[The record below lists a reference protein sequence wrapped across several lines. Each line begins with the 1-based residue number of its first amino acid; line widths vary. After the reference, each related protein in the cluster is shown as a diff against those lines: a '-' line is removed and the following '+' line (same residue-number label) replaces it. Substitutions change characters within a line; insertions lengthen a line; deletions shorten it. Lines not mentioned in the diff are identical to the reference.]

1 MTSSSTSSA
10 YETIGRPVGRAE
22 GPAKVTGQAVFPAD
36 VNLPGILVGKCLRS
50 PFPYAKIVGIDP
62 DSVAAARQVPG
73 VHAVL
78 TAGDIPPHLVGRML
92 RDMPI
97 LARDVVRFAGQ
108 KVVAVAAEDDD
119 IAEEALNLI
128 QIEYEEMEPIL
139 DPSDSMKP
147 GVPVL
152 HPDFAGYAG
161 IPDGAQEHPNIAG
174 HASWKQGDVEQGFAE
189 ADRIF
194 EHTFRTNHQHQ
205 AYIEPHAS
213 VVFLDNSGRVQ
224 AWVNSKMPF
233 QVRQQLSEGIDMPT
247 GQIRVN
253 PTTIGGDFGGKGG
266 FMDSHLGF
274 WLSKTT
280 GRPIR
285 MVMTYI
291 EELMAGNPRHPAVM
305 TFKTGVKKD
314 GTITARQAHLVYD
327 SGGYAAF
334 KPQRGVTYG
343 SRCLGP
349 YKIPHGQIDSYV
361 VYTNQ
366 VPCGS
371 MRAPGDPQSIFAG
384 EVQMDLIARE
394 LGLDPLE
401 FRKKNLVQDGDASP
415 LGQRWK
421 NIMGLR
427 TLDAAVKEADYEK
440 AKPQTAGKL
449 TGRGMAICER
459 HVGAGSSTAK
469 VSIDDHGTVT
479 LYTALP
485 DTGSGF
491 YTVLRQ
497 ILGQEL
503 GVAYD
508 EIKLE
513 HWSTD
518 DVAFE
523 TGVGGSRVT
532 HVAGQAVYR
541 AAQEL
546 RRQMVTMAADLF
558 GWPEDETGFSQ
569 GQVTAPGQAPISLG
583 SLVSR
588 AGGLLEAEH
597 TYDSERDEEIT
608 VFCVQI
614 AEVDVDVET
623 GQVQLTKFTSAH
635 DVGTILNPLGHQ
647 GQIDGAVM
655 QGIGYALT
663 EDLRYDEGHVTTLS
677 MGEYKI
683 PTMPDM
689 PELRTVLVE
698 SESGGPTPYGGKA
711 IGEQGISSVAPA
723 IVNAILDATGV
734 SMMEI
739 PVSSEKLFRAMEAQR
754 TGS

>member
-1 MTSSSTSSA
+1 MTSS

-22 GPAKVTGQAVFPAD
+22 GPAKVTGQAIYPAD

-50 PFPYAKIVGIDP
+50 PFPYARIVSIDP
-62 DSVAAARQVPG
+62 DSVAAARRLPG

-78 TAGDIPPHLVGRML
+78 TADDIPPHLVGRML
-92 RDMPI
+92 RDLPI
-97 LARDVVRFAGQ
+97 LAREVVRFAGQ

-128 QIEYEEMEPIL
+128 EIEYEELDPIL
-139 DPSDSMKP
+139 DPLDAIKP
-147 GVPVL
+147 GATVL
-152 HPDFAGYAG
+152 HPEFSGYVG
-161 IPDGAQEHPNIAG
+161 IPDYPQEHPNMAG
-174 HASWKQGDVEQGFAE
+174 HGSWKRGDVEQGFAE
-189 ADRIF
+189 ADLIF

-247 GQIRVN
+247 DRIRVN
-253 PTTIGGDFGGKGG
+253 PTTIGGDFGGKGS

-280 GRPIR
+280 GRPVR

-291 EELMAGNPRHPAVM
+291 EELMAGNPRHPAAM

-343 SRCLGP
+343 ARCLGP

-361 VYTNQ
+361 VYTNH

-384 EVQMDLIARE
+384 EAQIDLIARE
-394 LGLDPLE
+394 LGMDPLE
-401 FRKKNLVQDGDASP
+401 LRKKNLVQDGDASP
-415 LGQRWK
+415 LGHQWK
-421 NIMGLR
+421 DIMGLK
-427 TLDAAVKEADYEK
+427 TMDAAVKESGYQD
-440 AKPQTAGKL
+440 AKPRKPGKL

-469 VSIDDHGTVT
+469 VSIDSDGTVT

-508 EIKLE
+508 EIKMVT
-513 HWSTD
+513 WSTD
-518 DVAFE
+518 DVAYE

-541 AAQEL
+541 ATQEL
-546 RRQMVTMAADLF
+546 RKKLVTMAADLF
-558 GWPEDETGFSQ
+558 GWPEDETGFSR
-569 GQVTAPGQAPISLG
+569 GQVTAPGQTPVSLG

-588 AGGLLEAEH
+588 SGGPGGFMEAEH

-623 GQVQLTKFTSAH
+623 GQVHLTKFTSAH
-635 DVGTILNPLGHQ
+635 DVGTILNPIGHQ
-647 GQIDGAVM
+647 GQVDGAVM

-663 EDLRYDEGHVTTLS
+663 EELRYDEGHVTTLS
-677 MGEYKI
+677 MGDYKI

-698 SESGGPTPYGGKA
+698 SQSGGPAPYGGKA

-723 IVNAILDATGV
+723 IINAILDATGV
-734 SMMEI
+734 SMTEI
-739 PVSSEKLFRAMEAQR
+739 PVSSERLFRAMEQKR
-754 TGS
+754 RGG

>member
-1 MTSSSTSSA
+1 MTSS

-22 GPAKVTGQAVFPAD
+22 GPAKVTGQAIFPAD
-36 VNLPGILVGKCLRS
+36 VNLPGTLVGKCLRS
-50 PFPYAKIVGIDP
+50 PFPYAKIVSIDQ

-78 TAGDIPPHLVGRML
+78 TAEDIPPHLVGRML

-108 KVVAVAAEDDD
+108 KIVAVAADDDD

-128 QIEYEEMEPIL
+128 QVEYDELDPIL
-139 DPSDSMKP
+139 DPVEAMKT
-147 GVPVL
+147 GATVL
-152 HPDFAGYAG
+152 HPEFSTYAG
-161 IPDGAQEHPNIAG
+161 LPDNVPTEPNVAG
-174 HASWKQGDVEQGFAE
+174 HGQWLNGDIEKGFAE
-189 ADRIF
+189 SDFIF

-213 VVFLDNSGRVQ
+213 VVFLDNTGRVQ
-224 AWVNSKMPF
+224 TWVNSKMPF
-233 QVRQQLSEGIDMPT
+233 QVRQQLSEGIDKT
-247 GQIRVN
+247 TDQIRVN

-266 FMDSHLGF
+266 FMDTHLGF

-280 GRPIR
+280 GRPVR

-314 GTITARQAHLVYD
+314 GSITARQAHLVYD

-349 YKIPHGQIDSYV
+349 YKIPNGLIDSYV

-371 MRAPGDPQSIFAG
+371 MRAPGDPQSIFAA
-384 EVQMDLIARE
+384 EAQVDLIARE
-394 LGLDPLE
+394 LGMDPVE
-401 FRKKNLVQDGDASP
+401 FRKKNLVQDGDASSS
-415 LGQRWK
+415 GNQWK
-421 NIMGLR
+421 NVMGMR
-427 TLDAAVKEADYEK
+427 TLEAAVETAGYQD
-440 AKPQTAGKL
+440 AKPKVLGKL
-449 TGRGMAICER
+449 IGRGMALCER
-459 HVGAGSSTAK
+459 HVGAGSSTVR
-469 VSIDDHGTVT
+469 VSIDSDGIVS

-508 EIKLE
+508 EIILE
-513 HWSTD
+513 NWSTD
-518 DVAFE
+518 DVDFE

-532 HVAGQAVYR
+532 HVAGQAVFR
-541 AAQEL
+541 AAQGL
-546 RRQMVTMAADLF
+546 KRQLVMMAADMF
-558 GWPEDETGFSQ
+558 GWSEDGTGFSQ
-569 GQVTAPGQAPISLG
+569 GRLTAPGQTPVSLG
-583 SLVSR
+583 DLVSR
-588 AGGLLEAEH
+588 SGGLLAADH
-597 TYDSERDEEIT
+597 TYDSERDEDIT

-614 AEVDVDVET
+614 AEVEVDTET
-623 GQVQLTKFTSAH
+623 GQVCLTKFTSAH
-635 DVGTILNPLGHQ
+635 DVGAVLNPLGHQ
-647 GQIDGAVM
+647 SQIDGTVM

-663 EDLRYDEGHVTTLS
+663 EDLQYDEGHVTTLS

-683 PTMPDM
+683 PSMPDM
-689 PELRTVLVE
+689 PELRTVLVK
-698 SESGGPTPYGGKA
+698 SESGGPGPYGGKA

-723 IVNAILDATGV
+723 IINAILDATGV
-734 SMMEI
+734 GMNEI
-739 PVSSEKLFRAMEAQR
+739 PVNSEKLLRAMQSP
-754 TGS
+754 GLQYGCQD

>member
-1 MTSSSTSSA
+1 MTSS

-22 GPAKVTGQAVFPAD
+22 GPAKVTGQAIFPAD
-36 VNLPGILVGKCLRS
+36 VNLPGTLVGKCLRS
-50 PFPYAKIVGIDP
+50 PFPYAKIVSIDQ
-62 DSVAAARQVPG
+62 DSVDTARQVPG

-78 TAGDIPPHLVGRML
+78 TAEDIPPHLVGRML

-108 KVVAVAAEDDD
+108 KVVAVAADDDD

-128 QIEYEEMEPIL
+128 QVEYDELDPIL
-139 DPSDSMKP
+139 DPVEAMKP
-147 GVPVL
+147 GATVL
-152 HPDFAGYAG
+152 HPEFSTYAG
-161 IPDGAQEHPNIAG
+161 LPDNVPTEPNVAG
-174 HASWKQGDVEQGFAE
+174 HGQWLNGDIEKGFAE
-189 ADRIF
+189 ADFIF
-194 EHTFRTNHQHQ
+194 EHTFQTNHQHQ

-213 VVFLDNSGRVQ
+213 VVFLDNTGRVQ
-224 AWVNSKMPF
+224 TWVNSKMPF
-233 QVRQQLSEGIDMPT
+233 QVRQQLSEGIDKAT
-247 GQIRVN
+247 DQIRVN

-266 FMDSHLGF
+266 FMDTHLGF

-280 GRPIR
+280 GRPVR

-314 GTITARQAHLVYD
+314 GSITARQAHLVYD

-349 YKIPHGQIDSYV
+349 YKIPNGLIDSYV

-371 MRAPGDPQSIFAG
+371 MRAPGDPQSIFAA
-384 EVQMDLIARE
+384 EAQIDLIARE
-394 LGLDPLE
+394 LSMDPVE
-401 FRKKNLVQDGDASP
+401 FRKKNLVQDGDVSSS
-415 LGQRWK
+415 GNQWQ
-421 NIMGLR
+421 NVMGMR
-427 TLDAAVKEADYEK
+427 TLEAAVE
-440 AKPQTAGKL
+440 TAGYQDPKPKVL
-449 TGRGMAICER
+449 GNLIGRGMALCER
-459 HVGAGSSTAK
+459 HVGAGSSTVR
-469 VSIDDHGTVT
+469 VSIDSDGIVS

-508 EIKLE
+508 EIILE
-513 HWSTD
+513 NWSTD
-518 DVAFE
+518 DVDFE

-532 HVAGQAVYR
+532 HVAGQAVFR
-541 AAQEL
+541 AAQGL
-546 RRQMVTMAADLF
+546 KRQLVMMAADMF
-558 GWPEDETGFSQ
+558 GWSEDGIGFSR
-569 GQVTAPGQAPISLG
+569 GRLTTPGQTPVSLG
-583 SLVSR
+583 DLVSR
-588 AGGLLEAEH
+588 SGGLLEANH
-597 TYDSERDEEIT
+597 TYDSERDEDIT

-614 AEVDVDVET
+614 AEVEVDTET
-623 GQVQLTKFTSAH
+623 GQVYLTKFTSAH
-635 DVGTILNPLGHQ
+635 DVGAVLNPLGHQ
-647 GQIDGAVM
+647 SQIDGTVM

-663 EDLRYDEGHVTTLS
+663 EDLQYDEGHVTTLS

-683 PTMPDM
+683 PSMPDM
-689 PELRTVLVE
+689 PELRTVLVK
-698 SESGGPTPYGGKA
+698 SESGGPGPYGGKA

-723 IVNAILDATGV
+723 IINAILDATGV
-734 SMMEI
+734 GINEI
-739 PVSSEKLFRAMEAQR
+739 PVNSEKLLRAMQSSDLKY
-754 TGS
+754 GCQG

>member
-1 MTSSSTSSA
+1 MTSS

-22 GPAKVTGQAVFPAD
+22 GPAKVTGQAIFPAD
-36 VNLPGILVGKCLRS
+36 VNLPGTLVGKCLRS
-50 PFPYAKIVGIDP
+50 PFPYAKIVSIDQ
-62 DSVAAARQVPG
+62 DSVDTARQVPG

-78 TAGDIPPHLVGRML
+78 TAEDIPPHLVGRML

-108 KVVAVAAEDDD
+108 KVVAVAADDDD

-128 QIEYEEMEPIL
+128 QVEYDELDPIL
-139 DPSDSMKP
+139 DPVEAMKP
-147 GVPVL
+147 GATVL
-152 HPDFAGYAG
+152 HPEFSTYAG
-161 IPDGAQEHPNIAG
+161 LPDNVPTEPNVAG
-174 HASWKQGDVEQGFAE
+174 HGQWLNGDIEKGFAE
-189 ADRIF
+189 ADFIF
-194 EHTFRTNHQHQ
+194 EHTFQTNHQHQ

-213 VVFLDNSGRVQ
+213 VVFLDNTGRVQ
-224 AWVNSKMPF
+224 TWVNSKMPF
-233 QVRQQLSEGIDMPT
+233 QVRQQLSEGIDKT
-247 GQIRVN
+247 TDQIRVN

-266 FMDSHLGF
+266 FMDTHLGF

-280 GRPIR
+280 GRPVR

-314 GTITARQAHLVYD
+314 GSITARQAHLVYD

-349 YKIPHGQIDSYV
+349 YKIPNGLIDSYV

-371 MRAPGDPQSIFAG
+371 MRAPGDPQSIFAA
-384 EVQMDLIARE
+384 EAQIDLIARE
-394 LGLDPLE
+394 LSMDPVE
-401 FRKKNLVQDGDASP
+401 FRKKNLVQDGDVSSS
-415 LGQRWK
+415 GNQWQ
-421 NIMGLR
+421 NVMGMR
-427 TLDAAVKEADYEK
+427 TLEAAVE
-440 AKPQTAGKL
+440 TAGYQDPKPKVL
-449 TGRGMAICER
+449 GNLIGRGMALCER
-459 HVGAGSSTAK
+459 HVGAGSSTVR
-469 VSIDDHGTVT
+469 VSIDSDGIVS

-508 EIKLE
+508 EIILE
-513 HWSTD
+513 NWSTD
-518 DVAFE
+518 DVDFE

-532 HVAGQAVYR
+532 HVAGQAVFR
-541 AAQEL
+541 AAQGL
-546 RRQMVTMAADLF
+546 KRQLVMMAADMF
-558 GWPEDETGFSQ
+558 GWSEDGIGFSR
-569 GQVTAPGQAPISLG
+569 GRLTTPGQTPVSLG
-583 SLVSR
+583 DLVSR
-588 AGGLLEAEH
+588 SGGLLEANH
-597 TYDSERDEEIT
+597 TYDSERDEDIT

-614 AEVDVDVET
+614 AEVEVDTET
-623 GQVQLTKFTSAH
+623 GQVYLTKFTSAH
-635 DVGTILNPLGHQ
+635 DVGAVLNPLGHQ
-647 GQIDGAVM
+647 SQIDGTVM

-663 EDLRYDEGHVTTLS
+663 EDLQYDEGHVTTLS

-683 PTMPDM
+683 PSMPDM
-689 PELRTVLVE
+689 PELRTVLVK
-698 SESGGPTPYGGKA
+698 SESGGPGPYGGKA

-723 IVNAILDATGV
+723 IINAILDATGV
-734 SMMEI
+734 GINEI
-739 PVSSEKLFRAMEAQR
+739 PANSEKLLRAMQSSDLKY
-754 TGS
+754 GCQG

>member
-1 MTSSSTSSA
+1 MTSS

-22 GPAKVTGQAVFPAD
+22 GPAKVTGQAIFPAD
-36 VNLPGILVGKCLRS
+36 VNLPGTLVGKCLRS
-50 PFPYAKIVGIDP
+50 PFPYAKIVSIDQ
-62 DSVAAARQVPG
+62 DSVDTARQVPG

-78 TAGDIPPHLVGRML
+78 TAEDIPPHLVGRML

-108 KVVAVAAEDDD
+108 KVVAVAADDDD

-128 QIEYEEMEPIL
+128 QVEYDELDPIL
-139 DPSDSMKP
+139 DPVEAMKP
-147 GVPVL
+147 GATVL
-152 HPDFAGYAG
+152 HPEFSTYAG
-161 IPDGAQEHPNIAG
+161 LPDNVPTEPNVAG
-174 HASWKQGDVEQGFAE
+174 HGQWLNGDIEKGFAE
-189 ADRIF
+189 ADFIF
-194 EHTFRTNHQHQ
+194 EHTFQTNHQHQ

-213 VVFLDNSGRVQ
+213 VVFLDNTGRVQ
-224 AWVNSKMPF
+224 TWVNSKMPF
-233 QVRQQLSEGIDMPT
+233 QVRQQLSEGIDKT
-247 GQIRVN
+247 TDQIRVN

-266 FMDSHLGF
+266 FMDTHLGF

-280 GRPIR
+280 GRPVR

-314 GTITARQAHLVYD
+314 GSITARQAHLVYD

-349 YKIPHGQIDSYV
+349 YKIPNGLIDSYV

-371 MRAPGDPQSIFAG
+371 MRAPGDPQSIFAA
-384 EVQMDLIARE
+384 EAQIDLIARE
-394 LGLDPLE
+394 LSMDPVE
-401 FRKKNLVQDGDASP
+401 FRKKNLVQDGDVSAS
-415 LGQRWK
+415 GNQWQ
-421 NIMGLR
+421 NVMGMR
-427 TLDAAVKEADYEK
+427 TLEAAVE
-440 AKPQTAGKL
+440 TAGYQDPKPKVL
-449 TGRGMAICER
+449 GNLIGRGMALCER
-459 HVGAGSSTAK
+459 HVGAGSSTVR
-469 VSIDDHGTVT
+469 VSIDSDGIVS

-508 EIKLE
+508 EIILE
-513 HWSTD
+513 NWSTD
-518 DVAFE
+518 DVDFE

-532 HVAGQAVYR
+532 HVAGQAVFR
-541 AAQEL
+541 AAQGL
-546 RRQMVTMAADLF
+546 KRQLVMMAADMF
-558 GWPEDETGFSQ
+558 GWSEDGIGFSR
-569 GQVTAPGQAPISLG
+569 GRLTTPGQTPVSLG
-583 SLVSR
+583 DLVSR
-588 AGGLLEAEH
+588 SGGLLEANH
-597 TYDSERDEEIT
+597 TYDSERDEDIT

-614 AEVDVDVET
+614 AEVEVDTET
-623 GQVQLTKFTSAH
+623 GQVYLTKFTSAH
-635 DVGTILNPLGHQ
+635 DVGAVLNPLGHQ
-647 GQIDGAVM
+647 SQIDGTVM

-663 EDLRYDEGHVTTLS
+663 EDLQYDEGHVTTLS

-683 PTMPDM
+683 PSMPDM
-689 PELRTVLVE
+689 PELRTVLVK
-698 SESGGPTPYGGKA
+698 SESGGPGPYGGKA

-723 IVNAILDATGV
+723 IINAILDATGV
-734 SMMEI
+734 GINEI
-739 PVSSEKLFRAMEAQR
+739 PVNSEKLLRAMQSSDLKY
-754 TGS
+754 GCQG

>member
-1 MTSSSTSSA
+1 MTSS

-22 GPAKVTGQAVFPAD
+22 GPAKVTGQAIFPAD
-36 VNLPGILVGKCLRS
+36 VNLPGTLVGKCLRS
-50 PFPYAKIVGIDP
+50 PFPYAKIVSIDQ
-62 DSVAAARQVPG
+62 DSVDTARQVPG

-78 TAGDIPPHLVGRML
+78 TAEDIPPHLVGRML

-108 KVVAVAAEDDD
+108 KVVAVAADDDD

-128 QIEYEEMEPIL
+128 QVEYDELDPIL
-139 DPSDSMKP
+139 DPVEAMKT
-147 GVPVL
+147 GATVL
-152 HPDFAGYAG
+152 HPEFSTYAG
-161 IPDGAQEHPNIAG
+161 LPDNVPTEPNVAG
-174 HASWKQGDVEQGFAE
+174 HGQWLNGDIEKGFAE
-189 ADRIF
+189 ADFIF
-194 EHTFRTNHQHQ
+194 EHTFQTNHQHQ

-213 VVFLDNSGRVQ
+213 VVFLDNTGRVQ
-224 AWVNSKMPF
+224 TWVNSKMPF
-233 QVRQQLSEGIDMPT
+233 QVRQQLSEGIDKT
-247 GQIRVN
+247 TDQIRVN

-266 FMDSHLGF
+266 FMDTHLGF

-280 GRPIR
+280 GRPVR

-314 GTITARQAHLVYD
+314 GSITARQAHLVYD

-349 YKIPHGQIDSYV
+349 YKIPNGLIDSYV

-371 MRAPGDPQSIFAG
+371 MRAPGDPQSIFAA
-384 EVQMDLIARE
+384 EAQIDLIARE
-394 LGLDPLE
+394 LSMDPVE
-401 FRKKNLVQDGDASP
+401 FRKKNLVQDGDVSSS
-415 LGQRWK
+415 GNQWQ
-421 NIMGLR
+421 NVMGMR
-427 TLDAAVKEADYEK
+427 TLEAAVETAGYQD
-440 AKPQTAGKL
+440 AKPKVLGKL
-449 TGRGMAICER
+449 TGRGMALCER
-459 HVGAGSSTAK
+459 HVGAGSSTVR
-469 VSIDDHGTVT
+469 VSIDSDGIVS

-508 EIKLE
+508 EIILE
-513 HWSTD
+513 NWSTD
-518 DVAFE
+518 DVDFE

-532 HVAGQAVYR
+532 HVAGQAVFR
-541 AAQEL
+541 AAQGL
-546 RRQMVTMAADLF
+546 KRQLVMMAADMF
-558 GWPEDETGFSQ
+558 GWSEDGIGFSR
-569 GQVTAPGQAPISLG
+569 GRLTTPGQTPVSLG
-583 SLVSR
+583 DLVSR
-588 AGGLLEAEH
+588 SGGLLEANH
-597 TYDSERDEEIT
+597 TYDSERDEDIT

-614 AEVDVDVET
+614 AEVEVDTET
-623 GQVQLTKFTSAH
+623 GQVYLTKFTSAH
-635 DVGTILNPLGHQ
+635 DVGAVLNPLGHQ
-647 GQIDGAVM
+647 SQIDGTVM

-663 EDLRYDEGHVTTLS
+663 EDLQYDEGHVTTLS

-683 PTMPDM
+683 PSMPDM
-689 PELRTVLVE
+689 PELRTVLVK
-698 SESGGPTPYGGKA
+698 SESGGPGPYGGKA

-723 IVNAILDATGV
+723 IINAILDATGV
-734 SMMEI
+734 GINEI
-739 PVSSEKLFRAMEAQR
+739 PVNSEKLLRAMQSSDLKY
-754 TGS
+754 GCQG

>member
-1 MTSSSTSSA
+1 MTSP

-22 GPAKVTGQAVFPAD
+22 GPAKVTGQAIFPAD
-36 VNLPGILVGKCLRS
+36 VNLPGTLVGKCLRS
-50 PFPYAKIVGIDP
+50 PFPYAKIVSIDQN
-62 DSVAAARQVPG
+62 SIIAARQVAG

-78 TAGDIPPHLVGRML
+78 TADDIPAHLVGRML

-128 QIEYEEMEPIL
+128 HVEYEELDPIL
-139 DPSDSMKP
+139 DPAEAMKP
-147 GVPVL
+147 GASVL
-152 HPDFAGYAG
+152 HPELATYAG
-161 IPDGAQEHPNIAG
+161 LPDNVPTEPNAAG
-174 HASWKQGDVEQGFAE
+174 HSRWRNGDVEKGFAE
-189 ADRIF
+189 ADLIF
-194 EHTFRTNHQHQ
+194 EHTFKTNHQHQ
-205 AYIEPHAS
+205 GYIEPHAS
-213 VVFLDNSGRVQ
+213 VVFLDSGGRVQ

-233 QVRQQLSEGIDMPT
+233 QVRQQLSEGIDLPT
-247 GQIRVN
+247 DRIRIN
-253 PTTIGGDFGGKGG
+253 PITIGGDFGGKGG
-266 FMDSHLGF
+266 FMDTHLGF

-280 GRPIR
+280 GRPVR
-285 MVMTYI
+285 MAMTYI

-314 GTITARQAHLVYD
+314 GSITARQAHLVYD

-349 YKIPHGQIDSYV
+349 YKIPNSLIDSYV

-371 MRAPGDPQSIFAG
+371 MRAPGDPQSIFAA
-384 EVQMDLIARE
+384 EAQIDLIARE
-394 LGLDPLE
+394 LSMDPVE
-401 FRKKNLVQDGDASP
+401 FRKKNLVQDGDVSS
-415 LGQRWK
+415 
-421 NIMGLR
+421 MGDLWQNVMGMR
-427 TLDAAVKEADYEK
+427 TLEAAVETAGYDT
-440 AKPQTAGKL
+440 AKPKSPGKSI
-449 TGRGMAICER
+449 GRGMALCER
-459 HVGAGSSTAK
+459 HVGAGSSTVR
-469 VSIDDHGTVT
+469 VSINSDGIVT
-479 LYTALP
+479 LFTALP

-508 EIKLE
+508 GINLE
-513 HWSTD
+513 NWSTD

-532 HVAGQAVYR
+532 HVAGQAVFR
-541 AAQEL
+541 AAQKL
-546 RRQMVTMAADLF
+546 KRQLVTMTADMF
-558 GWPEDETGFSQ
+558 GWPEDGTTFSQ
-569 GQVTAPGQAPISLG
+569 GRLIAADQTSVSLG
-583 SLVSR
+583 DLVSR
-588 AGGLLEAEH
+588 SGGLMEADH
-597 TYDSERDEEIT
+597 TYDSERDEDIT

-614 AEVDVDVET
+614 AEVEVDTET
-623 GQVQLTKFTSAH
+623 GHVHLTKFTSAH
-635 DVGTILNPLGHQ
+635 DVGAILNPLAHQ
-647 GQIDGAVM
+647 SQIDGTVM

-663 EDLRYDEGHVTTLS
+663 EDLKYDEGHVTTLS

-698 SESGGPTPYGGKA
+698 SESGGPSPYGGKA

-723 IVNAILDATGV
+723 IINAILDATGV
-734 SMMEI
+734 AINEI
-739 PVSSEKLFRAMEAQR
+739 PVNSEKLLRALQSL
-754 TGS
+754 GSK

>member
-1 MTSSSTSSA
+1 MTSS
-10 YETIGRPVGRAE
+10 YETIGKPVGRAE
-22 GPAKVTGQAVFPAD
+22 GPAKVTGQAIYPAD

-50 PFPYAKIVGIDP
+50 PFPYAKIVSINQ
-62 DSVAAARQVPG
+62 DSLAEARKVPG

-78 TAGDIPPHLVGRML
+78 TADDIPPHLVGRML

-128 QIEYEEMEPIL
+128 QIEYEELEPIL
-139 DPSDSMKP
+139 DPVAAIRP
-147 GVPVL
+147 GATTL
-152 HPDFAGYAG
+152 HPEFSGYVGTAG
-161 IPDGAQEHPNIAG
+161 GAQDHPNMAG
-174 HASWKQGDVEQGFAE
+174 HGVWSRGDVEKGFAE
-189 ADRIF
+189 ADYVF
-194 EHTFRTNHQHQ
+194 EHTFKTNHQHQ

-213 VVFLDNSGRVQ
+213 VVFLDTTGRVQ

-233 QVRQQLSEGIDMPT
+233 QVRQQLSEGIDMST

-253 PTTIGGDFGGKGG
+253 PITIGGDFGGKGG

-280 GRPIR
+280 GRPVR

-314 GTITARQAHLVYD
+314 GTFTARQANLVYD

-334 KPQRGVTYG
+334 KPQRGVSYG
-343 SRCLGP
+343 ARCLGP
-349 YKIPHGQIDSYV
+349 YKIPHGHIDSYV

-371 MRAPGDPQSIFAG
+371 MRAPGDPQSIFAA
-384 EVQMDLIARE
+384 EAQIDLIARE
-394 LGLDPLE
+394 LGMDPADL
-401 FRKKNLVQDGDASP
+401 RRKNLVQDGDESP
-415 LGQRWK
+415 LGHRWQ

-427 TLDAAVKEADYEK
+427 TLEAAIKESGYDA
-440 AKPQTAGKL
+440 AKPQNPGKL

-469 VSIDDHGTVT
+469 ITVDSDGLVT

-508 EIKLE
+508 EIKMVN
-513 HWSTD
+513 WSTD
-518 DVAFE
+518 DVDFE

-541 AAQEL
+541 TAQEL
-546 RRQMVTMAADLF
+546 RQKMVTMAADMF
-558 GWPEDETGFSQ
+558 GWPEDETGFSH
-569 GQVTAPGQAPISLG
+569 GQVTAPGKTSVSLG
-583 SLVSR
+583 DLVARS
-588 AGGLLEAEH
+588 GGLMESEN
-597 TYDSERDEEIT
+597 TYDSERDEDIT

-614 AEVDVDVET
+614 AEVEVDEET
-623 GQVQLTKFTSAH
+623 GQISLTKFTSAH

-663 EDLRYDEGHVTTLS
+663 EDLQYDEGHVTTLS

-683 PTMPDM
+683 PSMPDM
-689 PELRTVLVE
+689 PELRTVLVQ
-698 SESGGPTPYGGKA
+698 SESGGPSPYGGKA

-734 SMMEI
+734 SMTEI
-739 PVSSEKLFRAMEAQR
+739 PVSSEKLFRAMAGR
-754 TGS
+754 RRGSE

>member
-1 MTSSSTSSA
+1 MTSS

-22 GPAKVTGQAVFPAD
+22 GPAKVTGQAIFPAD
-36 VNLPGILVGKCLRS
+36 VNLPGTLVGKCLRS
-50 PFPYAKIVGIDP
+50 PFPYAKIVSIDQ
-62 DSVAAARQVPG
+62 DSVDAARQVPG

-78 TAGDIPPHLVGRML
+78 TAEDIPPHLVGRML

-108 KVVAVAAEDDD
+108 KVVAVAADDDD

-128 QIEYEEMEPIL
+128 QVEYDELDPIL
-139 DPSDSMKP
+139 DPVEAMKP
-147 GVPVL
+147 GATVL
-152 HPDFAGYAG
+152 HPEFSTYAG
-161 IPDGAQEHPNIAG
+161 LPDNVPTEPNVAG
-174 HASWKQGDVEQGFAE
+174 HGQWLNGDIEKGFAE
-189 ADRIF
+189 ADFIF
-194 EHTFRTNHQHQ
+194 EHTFQTNHQHQ

-213 VVFLDNSGRVQ
+213 VVFLDNTGRVQ
-224 AWVNSKMPF
+224 TWVNSKMPF
-233 QVRQQLSEGIDMPT
+233 QVRQQLSEGIDKT
-247 GQIRVN
+247 TDQIRVN

-266 FMDSHLGF
+266 FMDTHLGF

-280 GRPIR
+280 GRPVR

-314 GTITARQAHLVYD
+314 GSITARQAHLVYD

-349 YKIPHGQIDSYV
+349 YKIPNGLIDSYV

-371 MRAPGDPQSIFAG
+371 MRAPGDPQSIFAA
-384 EVQMDLIARE
+384 EAQIDLIARE
-394 LGLDPLE
+394 LSMDPVE
-401 FRKKNLVQDGDASP
+401 FRKKNLVQDGDVSSS
-415 LGQRWK
+415 GNQWQ
-421 NIMGLR
+421 NVMGMR
-427 TLDAAVKEADYEK
+427 TLEAAVE
-440 AKPQTAGKL
+440 TAGYQDPKPKVL
-449 TGRGMAICER
+449 GNLIGRGMALCER
-459 HVGAGSSTAK
+459 HVGAGSSTVR
-469 VSIDDHGTVT
+469 VSIDSDGIVS

-508 EIKLE
+508 EIILE
-513 HWSTD
+513 NWSTD
-518 DVAFE
+518 DVDFE

-532 HVAGQAVYR
+532 HVAGQAVFR
-541 AAQEL
+541 AAQGL
-546 RRQMVTMAADLF
+546 KRQLVMMAADMF
-558 GWPEDETGFSQ
+558 GWSEDGIGFSR
-569 GQVTAPGQAPISLG
+569 GRLTTPGQTPVSLG
-583 SLVSR
+583 DLVSR
-588 AGGLLEAEH
+588 SGGLLEANH
-597 TYDSERDEEIT
+597 TYDSERDEDIT

-614 AEVDVDVET
+614 AEVEVDTET
-623 GQVQLTKFTSAH
+623 GQVYLTKFTSAH
-635 DVGTILNPLGHQ
+635 DVGAVLNPLGHQ
-647 GQIDGAVM
+647 SQIDGTVM

-663 EDLRYDEGHVTTLS
+663 EDLQYDEGHVTTLS

-683 PTMPDM
+683 PSMPDM
-689 PELRTVLVE
+689 PELRTVLVK
-698 SESGGPTPYGGKA
+698 SESGGPGPYGGKA

-723 IVNAILDATGV
+723 IINAILDATGV
-734 SMMEI
+734 GINEI
-739 PVSSEKLFRAMEAQR
+739 PVNSEKLLRAMQSSDLKY
-754 TGS
+754 GCQG

>member
-1 MTSSSTSSA
+1 MTSS

-22 GPAKVTGQAVFPAD
+22 GPAKVTGQAIFPAD
-36 VNLPGILVGKCLRS
+36 VNLPGTLVGKCLRS
-50 PFPYAKIVGIDP
+50 PFPYAKIVSIDQ
-62 DSVAAARQVPG
+62 DSVDTARQVPG

-78 TAGDIPPHLVGRML
+78 TAEDIPPHLVGRML

-108 KVVAVAAEDDD
+108 KVVAVAADDDD

-128 QIEYEEMEPIL
+128 QVEYDELDPIL
-139 DPSDSMKP
+139 DPVEAMKP
-147 GVPVL
+147 GATVL
-152 HPDFAGYAG
+152 HPEFSTYAG
-161 IPDGAQEHPNIAG
+161 LPDNVPTEPNVAG
-174 HASWKQGDVEQGFAE
+174 HGQWLNGDIEKGFAE
-189 ADRIF
+189 ADFIF
-194 EHTFRTNHQHQ
+194 EHTFQTNHQHQ

-213 VVFLDNSGRVQ
+213 VVFLDNTGRVQ
-224 AWVNSKMPF
+224 TWVNSKMPF
-233 QVRQQLSEGIDMPT
+233 QVRQQLSEGIDKT
-247 GQIRVN
+247 TDQIRVN

-266 FMDSHLGF
+266 FMDTHLGF

-280 GRPIR
+280 GRPVR

-314 GTITARQAHLVYD
+314 GSITARQAHLVYD

-349 YKIPHGQIDSYV
+349 YKIPNGLIDSYV

-371 MRAPGDPQSIFAG
+371 MRAPGDPQSIFAA
-384 EVQMDLIARE
+384 EAQIDLIARE
-394 LGLDPLE
+394 LSMDPVE
-401 FRKKNLVQDGDASP
+401 FRKKNLVQDGDVSSS
-415 LGQRWK
+415 GNQWQ
-421 NIMGLR
+421 NVMGMR
-427 TLDAAVKEADYEK
+427 TLEAAVE
-440 AKPQTAGKL
+440 TAGYQDPKPKVLGKL
-449 TGRGMAICER
+449 IGRGMALCER
-459 HVGAGSSTAK
+459 HVGAGSSTVR
-469 VSIDDHGTVT
+469 VSIDSDGIVS

-508 EIKLE
+508 EIILE
-513 HWSTD
+513 NWSTD
-518 DVAFE
+518 DVDFE

-532 HVAGQAVYR
+532 HVAGQAVFR
-541 AAQEL
+541 AAQGL
-546 RRQMVTMAADLF
+546 KRQLVMMAADMF
-558 GWPEDETGFSQ
+558 GWSEDGIGFSR
-569 GQVTAPGQAPISLG
+569 GRLTTPGQTPVSLG
-583 SLVSR
+583 DLVSR
-588 AGGLLEAEH
+588 SGGLLEANH
-597 TYDSERDEEIT
+597 TYDSERDEDIT

-614 AEVDVDVET
+614 AEVEVDTET
-623 GQVQLTKFTSAH
+623 GQVYLTKFTSAH
-635 DVGTILNPLGHQ
+635 DVGAVLNPLGHQ
-647 GQIDGAVM
+647 SQIDGTVM

-663 EDLRYDEGHVTTLS
+663 EDLQYDEGHVTTLS

-683 PTMPDM
+683 PSMPDM
-689 PELRTVLVE
+689 PELRTVLVK
-698 SESGGPTPYGGKA
+698 SESGGPGPYGGKA

-723 IVNAILDATGV
+723 IINAILDATGV
-734 SMMEI
+734 GINEI
-739 PVSSEKLFRAMEAQR
+739 PVNSEKLLRAMQSSDLKY
-754 TGS
+754 GCQG

>member
-1 MTSSSTSSA
+1 MTSS
-10 YETIGRPVGRAE
+10 YETIGQPVGRAE
-22 GPAKVTGQAVFPAD
+22 GPAKVTGQAIFPAD
-36 VNLPGILVGKCLRS
+36 INLPGTLVGKCLRS
-50 PFPYAKIVGIDP
+50 PFPYAKILSIDP
-62 DSVAAARQVPG
+62 DSLAAARRVPG

-78 TAGDIPPHLVGRML
+78 TADDIPPHLVGRML

-119 IAEEALNLI
+119 IAEEALNLV
-128 QIEYEEMEPIL
+128 QVEYEELKPIL
-139 DPSDSMKP
+139 NPSESIKP
-147 GVPVL
+147 GATVL
-152 HPDFAGYAG
+152 HPDFADYVG
-161 IPDGAQEHPNIAG
+161 IPEGPQAYPNAAG
-174 HASWKQGDVEQGFAE
+174 HGLWQNGDVEKGFAE
-189 ADRIF
+189 ADLIF
-194 EHTFRTNHQHQ
+194 EHTFKTNHQHQ

-224 AWVNSKMPF
+224 TWVNSKMPF

-247 GQIRVN
+247 DQIRVN
-253 PTTIGGDFGGKGG
+253 PITIGGDFGGKGG
-266 FMDSHLGF
+266 FMDTHLGF

-285 MVMTYI
+285 MAMTYI

-314 GTITARQAHLVYD
+314 GSITARQAHLVYD

-334 KPQRGVTYG
+334 KPQKGVTYG
-343 SRCLGP
+343 ARCLGP
-349 YKIPHGQIDSYV
+349 YKIPHGKIDSYV

-371 MRAPGDPQSIFAG
+371 MRAPGDPQSIFAA
-384 EVQMDLIARE
+384 EAQLDIIARE
-394 LGLDPLE
+394 LGMDPVE
-401 FRKKNLVQDGDASP
+401 FRKKNLVQDGDLSAM
-415 LGQRWK
+415 GQKWS
-421 NIMGLR
+421 NVMGMR
-427 TLDAAVKEADYEK
+427 TLDAAVKEARYQD
-440 AKPQTAGKL
+440 AKTQTPGRL
-449 TGRGMAICER
+449 VGRGMALCER
-459 HVGAGSSTAK
+459 HVGAGSST
-469 VSIDDHGTVT
+469 VRISIDSNGLVT

-508 EIKLE
+508 EIELE
-513 HWSTD
+513 NWSTD

-541 AAQEL
+541 AAQGL
-546 RRQMVTMAADLF
+546 KQKIVTMAADLL

-569 GQVTAPGQAPISLG
+569 GQVTAPGQVSVSLG
-583 SLVSR
+583 DMVSR
-588 AGGLLEAEH
+588 SGDLMEADH
-597 TYDSERDEEIT
+597 TYDSERDEDIT

-614 AEVDVDVET
+614 AEVEVDSET
-623 GQVQLTKFTSAH
+623 GHVRLTKFTTAH

-647 GQIDGAVM
+647 SQIDGTVM

-663 EDLRYDEGHVTTLS
+663 EDLQYDEGHVTTLS

-689 PELRTVLVE
+689 PELRTVLVQ

-723 IVNAILDATGV
+723 IINAILDATGV
-734 SMMEI
+734 SIKEL
-739 PVSSEKLFRAMEAQR
+739 PVSSEKMFRAMNAEK
-754 TGS
+754 

>member
-1 MTSSSTSSA
+1 
-10 YETIGRPVGRAE
+10 
-22 GPAKVTGQAVFPAD
+22 
-36 VNLPGILVGKCLRS
+36 
-50 PFPYAKIVGIDP
+50 
-62 DSVAAARQVPG
+62 
-73 VHAVL
+73 
-78 TAGDIPPHLVGRML
+78 
-92 RDMPI
+92 
-97 LARDVVRFAGQ
+97 
-108 KVVAVAAEDDD
+108 
-119 IAEEALNLI
+119 
-128 QIEYEEMEPIL
+128 
-139 DPSDSMKP
+139 
-147 GVPVL
+147 
-152 HPDFAGYAG
+152 GYVG
-161 IPDGAQEHPNIAG
+161 IPDGPQEQPNIAG
-174 HASWKQGDVEQGFAE
+174 HGIWKQGDIEQGFAE
-189 ADRIF
+189 ADYIF

-224 AWVNSKMPF
+224 TWVNSKMPF

-253 PTTIGGDFGGKGG
+253 PVTIGGDFGGKGG

-280 GRPIR
+280 GRPVR

-361 VYTNQ
+361 VYTNR

-384 EVQMDLIARE
+384 EAQIDLIARE
-394 LGLDPLE
+394 LGIDPIE
-401 FRKKNLVQDGDASP
+401 FRKKNLVQNGDASP
-415 LGQRWK
+415 LGHHWK
-421 NIMGLR
+421 DIMGLKTLSYALREAGDFDANRR
-427 TLDAAVKEADYEK
+427 TPGILS
-440 AKPQTAGKL
+440 
-449 TGRGMAICER
+449 GRGMAICER

-469 VSIDDHGTVT
+469 VAVDSDGVVT

-513 HWSTD
+513 TWSTD
-518 DVAFE
+518 DVDFE

-541 AAQEL
+541 ATREL
-546 RRQMVTMAADLF
+546 RQKMTTMAADLF
-558 GWPEDETGFSQ
+558 GWPEDQTVFAR
-569 GQVTAPGQAPISLG
+569 GQITAPGQTPVPLG

-588 AGGLLEAEH
+588 SGGLMEVEN
-597 TYDSERDEEIT
+597 TYDSERDEDIT

-623 GQVQLTKFTSAH
+623 GQVQITKFISAH

-647 GQIDGAVM
+647 GQVDGAVM

-663 EDLRYDEGHVTTLS
+663 EELQYDEGHVTTLS
-677 MGEYKI
+677 MGDYKI

-723 IVNAILDATGV
+723 IINAILDATGV
-734 SMMEI
+734 SITEI
-739 PVSSEKLFRAMEAQR
+739 PVSSEKMFRAMEEKRLA
-754 TGS
+754 S

>member
-1 MTSSSTSSA
+1 MTSP

-22 GPAKVTGQAVFPAD
+22 GPAKVTGQAIFPAD
-36 VNLPGILVGKCLRS
+36 VNLPGTLVGKCLRS
-50 PFPYAKIVGIDP
+50 PFPYAKIVSIDQN
-62 DSVAAARQVPG
+62 SIIAARQVAG

-78 TAGDIPPHLVGRML
+78 TADDIPAHLVGRML

-128 QIEYEEMEPIL
+128 HVEYEELDPIL
-139 DPSDSMKP
+139 DPAEAMKP
-147 GVPVL
+147 GASVL
-152 HPDFAGYAG
+152 HPELATYAG
-161 IPDGAQEHPNIAG
+161 LPDNVPTEPNAAG
-174 HASWKQGDVEQGFAE
+174 HSRWRNGDVEKGFAE
-189 ADRIF
+189 ADLIF
-194 EHTFRTNHQHQ
+194 EHTFKTNHQHQ
-205 AYIEPHAS
+205 GYIEPHAS
-213 VVFLDNSGRVQ
+213 VVFLDSGGRVQ

-233 QVRQQLSEGIDMPT
+233 QVRQQLSEGIDLPT
-247 GQIRVN
+247 DRIRIN
-253 PTTIGGDFGGKGG
+253 PITIGGDFGGKGG
-266 FMDSHLGF
+266 FMDTHLGF

-280 GRPIR
+280 GRPVR
-285 MVMTYI
+285 MAMTYI

-314 GTITARQAHLVYD
+314 GSITARQAHLVYD

-349 YKIPHGQIDSYV
+349 YKIPNSLIDSYV

-371 MRAPGDPQSIFAG
+371 MRAPGDPQSIFAA
-384 EVQMDLIARE
+384 EAQIDLIARE
-394 LGLDPLE
+394 LSMDPVA
-401 FRKKNLVQDGDASP
+401 FRKKNLVQDGDVSS
-415 LGQRWK
+415 
-421 NIMGLR
+421 MGDLWQNVMGMR
-427 TLDAAVKEADYEK
+427 TLEAAVETAGYDT
-440 AKPQTAGKL
+440 AKPKSPGKSI
-449 TGRGMAICER
+449 GRGMALCER
-459 HVGAGSSTAK
+459 HVGAGSSTVR
-469 VSIDDHGTVT
+469 VSINSDGIVT
-479 LYTALP
+479 LFTALP

-508 EIKLE
+508 GINLE
-513 HWSTD
+513 NWSTD

-532 HVAGQAVYR
+532 HVAGQAVFR
-541 AAQEL
+541 AAQKL
-546 RRQMVTMAADLF
+546 KRQLVTMTADMF
-558 GWPEDETGFSQ
+558 GWPEDGTTVSQ
-569 GQVTAPGQAPISLG
+569 GRLIAADQTSVSLG
-583 SLVSR
+583 DLVSR
-588 AGGLLEAEH
+588 SGGLMEADH
-597 TYDSERDEEIT
+597 TYDSERDEDIT

-614 AEVDVDVET
+614 AEVEVDTET
-623 GQVQLTKFTSAH
+623 GHVHLTKFTSAH
-635 DVGTILNPLGHQ
+635 DVGAILNPLAHQ
-647 GQIDGAVM
+647 SQIDGTVM

-663 EDLRYDEGHVTTLS
+663 EDLKYDEGHVTTLS

-698 SESGGPTPYGGKA
+698 SESGGPSPYGGKA

-723 IVNAILDATGV
+723 IINAILDATGV
-734 SMMEI
+734 AINEI
-739 PVSSEKLFRAMEAQR
+739 PVNSEKLLRALQSL
-754 TGS
+754 GSK

>member
-1 MTSSSTSSA
+1 MTSS

-22 GPAKVTGQAVFPAD
+22 GPAKVTGQAIFPAD
-36 VNLPGILVGKCLRS
+36 VNLPGTLVGKCLRS
-50 PFPYAKIVGIDP
+50 PFPYAKIVSIDQ
-62 DSVAAARQVPG
+62 DSVDAARQVPG

-78 TAGDIPPHLVGRML
+78 TAEDIPPHLVGRML

-108 KVVAVAAEDDD
+108 KVVAVAADDDD

-128 QIEYEEMEPIL
+128 QVEYDELDPIL
-139 DPSDSMKP
+139 DPVEAMKP
-147 GVPVL
+147 GATVL
-152 HPDFAGYAG
+152 HPEFSTYAG
-161 IPDGAQEHPNIAG
+161 LPDNVPTEPNVAG
-174 HASWKQGDVEQGFAE
+174 HGQWLNGDIEKGFAE
-189 ADRIF
+189 ADFIF
-194 EHTFRTNHQHQ
+194 EHTFQTNHQHQ

-213 VVFLDNSGRVQ
+213 VVFLDNTGRVQ
-224 AWVNSKMPF
+224 TWVNSKMPF
-233 QVRQQLSEGIDMPT
+233 QVRQQLSEGIDKT
-247 GQIRVN
+247 TDQIRVN

-266 FMDSHLGF
+266 FMDTHLGF

-280 GRPIR
+280 GRPVR

-314 GTITARQAHLVYD
+314 GSITARQAHLVYD

-349 YKIPHGQIDSYV
+349 YKIPNGLIDSYV

-371 MRAPGDPQSIFAG
+371 MRAPGDPQSIFAA
-384 EVQMDLIARE
+384 EAQIDLIARE
-394 LGLDPLE
+394 LSMDPVE
-401 FRKKNLVQDGDASP
+401 FRKKNLVQDGDVSSS
-415 LGQRWK
+415 GNQWQ
-421 NIMGLR
+421 NVMGMR
-427 TLDAAVKEADYEK
+427 TLEAAVE
-440 AKPQTAGKL
+440 TAGYQDPKPKVL
-449 TGRGMAICER
+449 GNLIGRGMALCER
-459 HVGAGSSTAK
+459 HVGAGSSTVR
-469 VSIDDHGTVT
+469 VSIDSDGIVS

-508 EIKLE
+508 EIILE
-513 HWSTD
+513 NWSTD
-518 DVAFE
+518 DVDFE

-532 HVAGQAVYR
+532 HVAGQAVFR

-546 RRQMVTMAADLF
+546 KRQLVMMAADMF
-558 GWPEDETGFSQ
+558 GWSEDGIGFSR
-569 GQVTAPGQAPISLG
+569 GRLTTPGQTPVSLG
-583 SLVSR
+583 DLVSR
-588 AGGLLEAEH
+588 SGGLLEANH
-597 TYDSERDEEIT
+597 TYDSERDEDIT

-614 AEVDVDVET
+614 AEVEVDTET
-623 GQVQLTKFTSAH
+623 GQVYLTKFTSAH
-635 DVGTILNPLGHQ
+635 DVGAVLNPLGHQ
-647 GQIDGAVM
+647 SQIDGTVM

-663 EDLRYDEGHVTTLS
+663 EDLQYDEGHVTTLS

-683 PTMPDM
+683 PSMPDM
-689 PELRTVLVE
+689 PELRTVLVK
-698 SESGGPTPYGGKA
+698 SESGGPGPYGGKA

-723 IVNAILDATGV
+723 IINAILDATGV
-734 SMMEI
+734 GINEI
-739 PVSSEKLFRAMEAQR
+739 PVNSEKLLRAMQSSDLKY
-754 TGS
+754 GCQG

>member
-1 MTSSSTSSA
+1 VTSS

-22 GPAKVTGQAVFPAD
+22 GPAKVTGHAIFPAD

-50 PFPYAKIVGIDP
+50 PFPYAKIVSIDQE
-62 DSVAAARQVPG
+62 SVAAARQVPG

-78 TAGDIPPHLVGRML
+78 TADDIPPHLVGRML

-128 QIEYEEMEPIL
+128 QVEYEELDPIL

-147 GVPVL
+147 SAPVL
-152 HPDFAGYAG
+152 HPEFASYAG
-161 IPDGAQEHPNIAG
+161 IPENVPTEPNAAGYAQ
-174 HASWKQGDVEQGFAE
+174 WKNGDVEKGFAE
-189 ADRIF
+189 ADMVF
-194 EHTFRTNHQHQ
+194 EHTFKTNHQHQ

-213 VVFLDNSGRVQ
+213 VVFLDNTGRVQ
-224 AWVNSKMPF
+224 TWVNSKMPF

-247 GQIRVN
+247 DQIRVN

-266 FMDSHLGF
+266 FMDTHLGF

-280 GRPIR
+280 GRPVR
-285 MVMTYI
+285 MAMTYI

-314 GTITARQAHLVYD
+314 GSITARQAHLVYD

-334 KPQRGVTYG
+334 KPARGVTYG

-349 YKIPHGQIDSYV
+349 YKIPHGLIDSYV

-371 MRAPGDPQSIFAG
+371 MRAPGDPQSIFAA
-384 EVQMDLIARE
+384 ESQMDLIARE
-394 LGLDPLE
+394 LGMDPVE
-401 FRKKNLVQDGDASP
+401 FRKKNLVQDGDLSP
-415 LGQRWK
+415 LGYGWQ
-421 NIMGLR
+421 NIMGMR
-427 TLDAAVKEADYEK
+427 TLEAAVDEAGYQD
-440 AKPQTAGKL
+440 AKPQTPGRL
-449 TGRGMAICER
+449 TGRGMALCER
-459 HVGAGSSTAK
+459 HVGAGSST
-469 VSIDDHGTVT
+469 VRISIDSNGIVT

-508 EIKLE
+508 EIELE
-513 HWSTD
+513 NWSTD

-541 AAQEL
+541 ATQEL
-546 RRQMVTMAADLF
+546 KQKIVTMAADMY
-558 GWPEDETGFSQ
+558 GWPEGETGFSQ
-569 GQVTAPGQAPISLG
+569 GQVTAPGQAPVSLG
-583 SLVSR
+583 ELVSR
-588 AGGLLEAEH
+588 SGGLMEADH
-597 TYDSERDEEIT
+597 TYDSERDEDIT

-614 AEVDVDVET
+614 AEVEVDSET
-623 GQVQLTKFTSAH
+623 GQVHLTKFTTAH

-647 GQIDGAVM
+647 SQIDGTIM

-663 EDLRYDEGHVTTLS
+663 EDLQYDEGHVTTLS

-683 PTMPDM
+683 PSMPDM
-689 PELRTVLVE
+689 PELRTVLVN
-698 SESGGPTPYGGKA
+698 SESGGPGPYGGKA

-734 SMMEI
+734 SVNEI
-739 PVSSEKLFRAMEAQR
+739 PVNPERLLRAIEETR
-754 TGS
+754 

>member
-161 IPDGAQEHPNIAG
+161 IPDGVQEHPNAAG
-174 HASWKQGDVEQGFAE
+174 HASWKRGGVEQGFAE
-189 ADRIF
+189 ADLIF

-224 AWVNSKMPF
+224 TWVNSKMPF

-349 YKIPHGQIDSYV
+349 YKIPHGHIDSYV

-427 TLDAAVKEADYEK
+427 TLDAAVKEAGYEK
-440 AKPQTAGKL
+440 VKPQAPGKL

-469 VSIDDHGTVT
+469 VTIDDQGTVT

-569 GQVTAPGQAPISLG
+569 GQVTAPGQASVSLG

-588 AGGLLEAEH
+588 SGGLLEAEH

-623 GQVQLTKFTSAH
+623 GQVRLTKFTSAH

-647 GQIDGAVM
+647 GQIDGSVM

-663 EDLRYDEGHVTTLS
+663 EDLQYDEGHVTTLS

-723 IVNAILDATGV
+723 IVNA
-734 SMMEI
+734 
-739 PVSSEKLFRAMEAQR
+739 
-754 TGS
+754 

>member
-1 MTSSSTSSA
+1 MTSS

-22 GPAKVTGQAVFPAD
+22 GPAKVTGHAIFPAD

-50 PFPYAKIVGIDP
+50 PFPYAKIVSIDQE
-62 DSVAAARQVPG
+62 SVAAARQVPG

-78 TAGDIPPHLVGRML
+78 TADDIPPHLVGRML

-128 QIEYEEMEPIL
+128 QVEYEELDPIL

-147 GVPVL
+147 SAPVL
-152 HPDFAGYAG
+152 HPEFASYAG
-161 IPDGAQEHPNIAG
+161 IPENVPTEPNAAGYAQ
-174 HASWKQGDVEQGFAE
+174 WKNGDVEKGFAE
-189 ADRIF
+189 ADMVF
-194 EHTFRTNHQHQ
+194 EHTFKTNHQHQ

-213 VVFLDNSGRVQ
+213 VVFLDNTGRVQ
-224 AWVNSKMPF
+224 TWVNSKMPF

-247 GQIRVN
+247 DQIRVN

-266 FMDSHLGF
+266 FMDTHLGF

-280 GRPIR
+280 GRPVR
-285 MVMTYI
+285 MAMTYI

-314 GTITARQAHLVYD
+314 GSITARQAHLVYD

-334 KPQRGVTYG
+334 KPARGVTYG

-349 YKIPHGQIDSYV
+349 YKIPHGLIDSYV

-371 MRAPGDPQSIFAG
+371 MRAPGDPQSIFAA
-384 EVQMDLIARE
+384 ESQMDLIARE
-394 LGLDPLE
+394 LGMDPVE
-401 FRKKNLVQDGDASP
+401 FRKKNLVQDGDLSP
-415 LGQRWK
+415 LGYGWQ
-421 NIMGLR
+421 NIMGMR
-427 TLDAAVKEADYEK
+427 TLEAAVDEAGYQD
-440 AKPQTAGKL
+440 AKPQTPGRL
-449 TGRGMAICER
+449 TGRGMALCER
-459 HVGAGSSTAK
+459 HVGAGSST
-469 VSIDDHGTVT
+469 VRISIDSNGIVT

-508 EIKLE
+508 EIELE
-513 HWSTD
+513 NWSTD

-541 AAQEL
+541 ATQEL
-546 RRQMVTMAADLF
+546 KQKIVTMAADMY
-558 GWPEDETGFSQ
+558 GWPEGETGFSK
-569 GQVTAPGQAPISLG
+569 GQVTAPGQAPVSLG
-583 SLVSR
+583 ELVSR
-588 AGGLLEAEH
+588 SGGLMEADH
-597 TYDSERDEEIT
+597 TYDSERDEDIT

-614 AEVDVDVET
+614 AEVEVDSET
-623 GQVQLTKFTSAH
+623 GQVHLTKFTTAH

-647 GQIDGAVM
+647 SQIDGTIM

-663 EDLRYDEGHVTTLS
+663 EDLQYDEGHVTTLS

-683 PTMPDM
+683 PSMPDM
-689 PELRTVLVE
+689 PELRTVLVN
-698 SESGGPTPYGGKA
+698 SESGGPGPYGGKA

-734 SMMEI
+734 SVNEI
-739 PVSSEKLFRAMEAQR
+739 PVNPERLLRAIEETR
-754 TGS
+754 

>member
-1 MTSSSTSSA
+1 MTSS

-22 GPAKVTGQAVFPAD
+22 GPAKVTGQAIFPAD
-36 VNLPGILVGKCLRS
+36 VNLPGTLVGKCLRS
-50 PFPYAKIVGIDP
+50 PFPYAKIVSIDQ
-62 DSVAAARQVPG
+62 DSVDTARQVPG

-78 TAGDIPPHLVGRML
+78 TAEDIPPHLVGRML

-108 KVVAVAAEDDD
+108 KVVAVAADDDD

-128 QIEYEEMEPIL
+128 QVEYDELDPIL
-139 DPSDSMKP
+139 DPVEAMKP
-147 GVPVL
+147 GATVL
-152 HPDFAGYAG
+152 HPEFSTYAG
-161 IPDGAQEHPNIAG
+161 LPDNVPAEPNVAG
-174 HASWKQGDVEQGFAE
+174 HGQWLNGDIEKGFAE
-189 ADRIF
+189 ADFIF
-194 EHTFRTNHQHQ
+194 EHTFQTNHQHQ

-213 VVFLDNSGRVQ
+213 VVFLDNTGRVQ
-224 AWVNSKMPF
+224 TWVNSKMPF
-233 QVRQQLSEGIDMPT
+233 QVRQQLSEGIDKT
-247 GQIRVN
+247 TDQIRVN

-266 FMDSHLGF
+266 FMDTHLGF

-280 GRPIR
+280 GRPVR

-314 GTITARQAHLVYD
+314 GSITARQAHLVYD

-349 YKIPHGQIDSYV
+349 YKIPNGLIDSYV

-371 MRAPGDPQSIFAG
+371 MRAPGDPQSIFAA
-384 EVQMDLIARE
+384 EAQIDLIARE
-394 LGLDPLE
+394 LSMDPVE
-401 FRKKNLVQDGDASP
+401 FRKKNLVQDGDVSSS
-415 LGQRWK
+415 GNQWQ
-421 NIMGLR
+421 NVMGMR
-427 TLDAAVKEADYEK
+427 TLEAAVE
-440 AKPQTAGKL
+440 TAGYQDPKPKVLGKL
-449 TGRGMAICER
+449 IGRGMALCER
-459 HVGAGSSTAK
+459 HVGAGSSTVR
-469 VSIDDHGTVT
+469 VSIDSDGIVS

-508 EIKLE
+508 EIILE
-513 HWSTD
+513 NWSTD
-518 DVAFE
+518 DVDFE

-532 HVAGQAVYR
+532 HVAGQAVFR
-541 AAQEL
+541 AAQGL
-546 RRQMVTMAADLF
+546 KRQLVMMAADMF
-558 GWPEDETGFSQ
+558 GWSEDGIGFSR
-569 GQVTAPGQAPISLG
+569 GRLTTPGQTPVSLG
-583 SLVSR
+583 DLVSR
-588 AGGLLEAEH
+588 SGGLLEANH
-597 TYDSERDEEIT
+597 TYDSERDEDIT

-614 AEVDVDVET
+614 AEVEVDTET
-623 GQVQLTKFTSAH
+623 GQVYLTKFTSAH
-635 DVGTILNPLGHQ
+635 DVGAVLNPLGHQ
-647 GQIDGAVM
+647 SQIDGTVM

-663 EDLRYDEGHVTTLS
+663 EDLQYDEGHVTTLS

-683 PTMPDM
+683 PSMPDM
-689 PELRTVLVE
+689 PELRTVLVK
-698 SESGGPTPYGGKA
+698 SESGGPGPYGGKA

-723 IVNAILDATGV
+723 IINAILDATGV
-734 SMMEI
+734 GINEI
-739 PVSSEKLFRAMEAQR
+739 PVNSEKLLRAMQSSDLKY
-754 TGS
+754 GCQG

>member
-1 MTSSSTSSA
+1 MTSS

-22 GPAKVTGQAVFPAD
+22 GPAKVTGKAIFPAD

-50 PFPYAKIVGIDP
+50 PFPYAKIVSIDA
-62 DSVAAARQVPG
+62 DSVANARRVPG

-78 TAGDIPPHLVGRML
+78 TSDDIPSHLVGRML

-119 IAEEALNLI
+119 IAEVALNLI
-128 QIEYEEMEPIL
+128 QIEYDELEPIL
-139 DPSDSMKP
+139 DPNDSLKP
-147 GVPVL
+147 DAPIL
-152 HPDFAGYAG
+152 HPDFMDYLG
-161 IPDGAQEHPNIAG
+161 IPDGDQVHPNSAG
-174 HASWKQGDVEQGFAE
+174 HASWSNGDVEQGFAE
-189 ADRIF
+189 ADLVF
-194 EHTFRTNHQHQ
+194 EHTFKTNHQHQ

-213 VVFLDNSGRVQ
+213 VVYLDNSGRVQ
-224 AWVNSKMPF
+224 TWVNSKMPF

-247 GQIRVN
+247 DQIRVN
-253 PTTIGGDFGGKGG
+253 ATTIGGDFGGKGG
-266 FMDSHLGF
+266 FMDTHLGF
-274 WLSKTT
+274 WLSKAT
-280 GRPIR
+280 GRPVR
-285 MVMTYI
+285 MTMTYI

-305 TFKTGVKKD
+305 TFKTGVMKD
-314 GTITARQAHLVYD
+314 GSITARQAHLVYD

-334 KPQRGVTYG
+334 KPARGVTYG
-343 SRCLGP
+343 YRCLGP
-349 YKIPHGQIDSYV
+349 YKIPNAHIDSDV

-371 MRAPGDPQSIFAG
+371 MRAPGDPQSIFAA
-384 EVQMDLIARE
+384 EAQIDLIARE
-394 LGLDPLE
+394 LKMDPVQ
-401 FRKKNLVQDGDASP
+401 FRLKNLVQDGDASP
-415 LGQRWK
+415 LGHYWK
-421 NIMGLR
+421 DIMGVK
-427 TLDAAVKEADYEK
+427 TLDAAVGEAEYNQP
-440 AKPQTAGKL
+440 KPQIAGKL
-449 TGRGMAICER
+449 TGRGVALCER
-459 HVGAGSSTAK
+459 HVGAGSSTVK
-469 VSIDDHGTVT
+469 ITIDAEGLVT

-508 EIKLE
+508 QIKLE
-513 HWSTD
+513 NWSTD

-532 HVAGQAVYR
+532 HVAGQAVFR

-546 RRQMVTMAADLF
+546 RRQLIAMSADMF

-569 GQVTAPGQAPISLG
+569 GEVISPGKTPMSLG
-583 SLVSR
+583 ALVTL
-588 AGGLLEAEH
+588 AGGLMEADH
-597 TYDSERDEEIT
+597 TYDSERDEDIT

-614 AEVDVDVET
+614 AEVEVDIET
-623 GQVQLTKFTSAH
+623 GQVLLTKFTSAH
-635 DVGTILNPLGHQ
+635 DVGAILNPLGHQ

-663 EDLRYDEGHVTTLS
+663 EDLQYDEGHVTTLS

-683 PTMPDM
+683 PSMPDM
-689 PELRTVLVE
+689 PELRTVLVA
-698 SESGGPTPYGGKA
+698 SESGGPSPYGGKA

-723 IVNAILDATGV
+723 IINAILDATGV
-734 SMMEI
+734 SIFEI
-739 PVSSEKLFRAMEAQR
+739 PVSSEKLFRAMREPSE
-754 TGS
+754 T

>member
-1 MTSSSTSSA
+1 MTSS
-10 YETIGRPVGRAE
+10 YETIGKPVGRAE
-22 GPAKVTGQAVFPAD
+22 GPAKVTGQAIFPAD
-36 VNLPGILVGKCLRS
+36 VNLPGTLVGKCLRS
-50 PFPYAKIVGIDP
+50 PFPYAKIVSIDP
-62 DSVAAARQVPG
+62 DSVAAARRVPG

-78 TAGDIPPHLVGRML
+78 TADDLPLHLVGRML

-119 IAEEALNLI
+119 IAEEALNLV
-128 QIEYEEMEPIL
+128 QVEYEELEPIL
-139 DPSDSMKP
+139 DPSESIKP
-147 GVPVL
+147 GATVL
-152 HPDFAGYAG
+152 HPDFAAYVG
-161 IPDGAQEHPNIAG
+161 IPDGEQAYPNAAG
-174 HASWKQGDVEQGFAE
+174 HGLWQNGDVEQGFAE
-189 ADRIF
+189 ADLIF
-194 EHTFRTNHQHQ
+194 EHTFKTNHQHQ

-224 AWVNSKMPF
+224 TWVNSKMPF

-247 GQIRVN
+247 DQIRVN

-266 FMDSHLGF
+266 FMDTHLGF

-285 MVMTYI
+285 MAMTYI

-314 GTITARQAHLVYD
+314 GSITARQAHLVYD

-334 KPQRGVTYG
+334 KPQKGVTYG

-349 YKIPHGQIDSYV
+349 YKIPHGKIDSYV

-371 MRAPGDPQSIFAG
+371 MRAPGDPQSIFAA
-384 EVQMDLIARE
+384 EAQLDIIARD
-394 LGLDPLE
+394 LGIDPVE
-401 FRKKNLVQDGDASP
+401 FRKKNLVQDGDLSA
-415 LGQRWK
+415 
-421 NIMGLR
+421 MGHQWTNVMGMR
-427 TLDAAVKEADYEK
+427 TLDAAVKEAGYEDS
-440 AKPQTAGKL
+440 KPQTPGKL
-449 TGRGMAICER
+449 VGRGMALCER
-459 HVGAGSSTAK
+459 HVGAGSST
-469 VSIDDHGTVT
+469 VRISIDSNGLVT

-508 EIKLE
+508 EIELE
-513 HWSTD
+513 NWSTD

-532 HVAGQAVYR
+532 HVAGQAVFR

-546 RRQMVTMAADLF
+546 KQKIVTMAADLL

-569 GQVTAPGQAPISLG
+569 GQVTAPGQASVSLG
-583 SLVSR
+583 DMVSR
-588 AGGLLEAEH
+588 SGDLMEADH
-597 TYDSERDEEIT
+597 TYDSERDEDIT

-614 AEVDVDVET
+614 AEVEVDSET
-623 GQVQLTKFTSAH
+623 GHVRLTKFTTAH

-647 GQIDGAVM
+647 SQIDGTVM

-663 EDLRYDEGHVTTLS
+663 EDLQYDEGHVTTLS

-689 PELRTVLVE
+689 PELRTVLVQ

-723 IVNAILDATGV
+723 IINAILDATGISV
-734 SMMEI
+734 TEL
-739 PVSSEKLFRAMEAQR
+739 PVSSEKMFRAMNA
-754 TGS
+754 GK

>member
-1 MTSSSTSSA
+1 MTSS

-22 GPAKVTGQAVFPAD
+22 GPAKVTGQAIFPAD
-36 VNLPGILVGKCLRS
+36 VNLPGTLVGKCLRS
-50 PFPYAKIVGIDP
+50 PFPYAKIVSIDQ
-62 DSVAAARQVPG
+62 DSVDAARQVPG

-78 TAGDIPPHLVGRML
+78 TAEDIPPHLVGRML

-108 KVVAVAAEDDD
+108 KVVAVAADDDD

-128 QIEYEEMEPIL
+128 QVEYDELDPIL
-139 DPSDSMKP
+139 DPVEAMKP
-147 GVPVL
+147 GATVL
-152 HPDFAGYAG
+152 HPEFSTYAG
-161 IPDGAQEHPNIAG
+161 LPDNVPTEPNVAG
-174 HASWKQGDVEQGFAE
+174 HGQWLNGDIEKGFAE
-189 ADRIF
+189 ADFIF
-194 EHTFRTNHQHQ
+194 EHTFQTNHQHQ

-213 VVFLDNSGRVQ
+213 VVFLDNTGRVQ
-224 AWVNSKMPF
+224 TWVNSKMPF
-233 QVRQQLSEGIDMPT
+233 QVRQQLSEGIDKT
-247 GQIRVN
+247 TDQIRVN

-266 FMDSHLGF
+266 FMDTHLGF

-280 GRPIR
+280 GRPVR

-314 GTITARQAHLVYD
+314 GSITARQAHLVYD

-349 YKIPHGQIDSYV
+349 YKIPNGLIDSYV

-371 MRAPGDPQSIFAG
+371 MRAPGDPQSIFAA
-384 EVQMDLIARE
+384 EAQIDLIARE
-394 LGLDPLE
+394 LSMDPVE
-401 FRKKNLVQDGDASP
+401 FRKKNLVQDGDVSSS
-415 LGQRWK
+415 GNQWQ
-421 NIMGLR
+421 NVMGMR
-427 TLDAAVKEADYEK
+427 TLEAAVE
-440 AKPQTAGKL
+440 TAGYQDLKPKVL
-449 TGRGMAICER
+449 GNLIGRGMALCER
-459 HVGAGSSTAK
+459 HVGAGSSTVR
-469 VSIDDHGTVT
+469 VSIDSDGIVS

-508 EIKLE
+508 EIILE
-513 HWSTD
+513 NWSTD
-518 DVAFE
+518 DVDFE

-532 HVAGQAVYR
+532 HVAGQAVFR
-541 AAQEL
+541 AAQGL
-546 RRQMVTMAADLF
+546 KRQLVMMAADMF
-558 GWPEDETGFSQ
+558 GWSEDGIGFSR
-569 GQVTAPGQAPISLG
+569 GRLTTPGQTPVSLG
-583 SLVSR
+583 DLVSR
-588 AGGLLEAEH
+588 SGGLLEANH
-597 TYDSERDEEIT
+597 TYDSERDEDIT

-614 AEVDVDVET
+614 AEVEVDTET
-623 GQVQLTKFTSAH
+623 GQVYLTKFTSAH
-635 DVGTILNPLGHQ
+635 DVGAVLNPLGHQ
-647 GQIDGAVM
+647 SQIDGTVM

-663 EDLRYDEGHVTTLS
+663 EDLQYDEGHVTTLS

-683 PTMPDM
+683 PSMPDM
-689 PELRTVLVE
+689 PELRTVLVK
-698 SESGGPTPYGGKA
+698 SESGGPGPYGGKA

-723 IVNAILDATGV
+723 IINAILDATGV
-734 SMMEI
+734 GINEI
-739 PVSSEKLFRAMEAQR
+739 PVNSEKLLRAMQSSDLKY
-754 TGS
+754 GCQG

>member
-1 MTSSSTSSA
+1 VTSS
-10 YETIGRPVGRAE
+10 YETIGQPVGRAE
-22 GPAKVTGQAVFPAD
+22 GPAKVTGQAIFPAD
-36 VNLPGILVGKCLRS
+36 VNLPGTLVGKCLRS
-50 PFPYAKIVGIDP
+50 PFPYAKILSIDP
-62 DSVAAARQVPG
+62 DSIAAARRVPG

-78 TAGDIPPHLVGRML
+78 TADDIPPHLVGRML
-92 RDMPI
+92 RDIPI
-97 LARDVVRFAGQ
+97 LAREVVRFAGQ

-119 IAEEALNLI
+119 IAEEALNLV
-128 QIEYEEMEPIL
+128 QVEYEELEPIL
-139 DPSDSMKP
+139 DPSESIKP
-147 GVPVL
+147 GATVL
-152 HPDFAGYAG
+152 HPDFADYVG
-161 IPDGAQEHPNIAG
+161 IPDGAQAYPNAAG
-174 HASWKQGDVEQGFAE
+174 HGLWQNGDVEQGFAE
-189 ADRIF
+189 ADQIF
-194 EHTFRTNHQHQ
+194 EHTFKTNHQHQ

-224 AWVNSKMPF
+224 TWVNSKMPF

-247 GQIRVN
+247 DQIRVN

-266 FMDSHLGF
+266 FMDTHLGF

-285 MVMTYI
+285 MAMTYI

-314 GTITARQAHLVYD
+314 GTITARQAHLVFD

-334 KPQRGVTYG
+334 KPQKGVTYG
-343 SRCLGP
+343 ARCLGP
-349 YKIPHGQIDSYV
+349 YKIPHGKIDSYV

-371 MRAPGDPQSIFAG
+371 MRAPGDPQSIFAA
-384 EVQMDLIARE
+384 EAQLDIIARE
-394 LGLDPLE
+394 LGMDPVE
-401 FRKKNLVQDGDASP
+401 FRKKNLVQDGDFSP
-415 LGQRWK
+415 
-421 NIMGLR
+421 MGHQWTNVMGMR
-427 TLDAAVKEADYEK
+427 TLDAAVKEAGYQDV
-440 AKPQTAGKL
+440 KPQTPGKL
-449 TGRGMAICER
+449 IGRGMALCER
-459 HVGAGSSTAK
+459 HVGAGSST
-469 VSIDDHGTVT
+469 VRISIDSNGLVT

-508 EIKLE
+508 EIELE
-513 HWSTD
+513 NWSTD

-532 HVAGQAVYR
+532 HVAGQAVFR

-546 RRQMVTMAADLF
+546 KQKIVTMAADLL

-569 GQVTAPGQAPISLG
+569 GQVTAPGQVSVSLG
-583 SLVSR
+583 DLVSR
-588 AGGLLEAEH
+588 AGGLMEADH
-597 TYDSERDEEIT
+597 TYDSERDDDIT

-614 AEVDVDVET
+614 AEVEVDSET
-623 GQVQLTKFTSAH
+623 GQVRLTKFTSAH

-647 GQIDGAVM
+647 SQIDGTVM

-663 EDLRYDEGHVTTLS
+663 EDLQYDEGHVTTLS

-689 PELRTVLVE
+689 PELRTVLVQ

-723 IVNAILDATGV
+723 IINAILDATGV
-734 SMMEI
+734 SVTEL
-739 PVSSEKLFRAMEAQR
+739 PVSSEKMFRAMNAEK
-754 TGS
+754 

>member
-1 MTSSSTSSA
+1 MTSS

-22 GPAKVTGQAVFPAD
+22 GPAKVTGQAIFPAD
-36 VNLPGILVGKCLRS
+36 VNLPGTLVGKCLRS
-50 PFPYAKIVGIDP
+50 PFPYAKIVSIDQ
-62 DSVAAARQVPG
+62 DSVDTARQVPG

-78 TAGDIPPHLVGRML
+78 TAEDIPPHLVGRML

-108 KVVAVAAEDDD
+108 KVVAVAADDDD

-128 QIEYEEMEPIL
+128 QVEYDELDPIL
-139 DPSDSMKP
+139 DPVEAMKP
-147 GVPVL
+147 GATVL
-152 HPDFAGYAG
+152 HPEFSTYAG
-161 IPDGAQEHPNIAG
+161 LPDNVPTEPNVAG
-174 HASWKQGDVEQGFAE
+174 HGQWLNGDVEKGFAE
-189 ADRIF
+189 ADLIF
-194 EHTFRTNHQHQ
+194 EHTFQTNHQHQ

-213 VVFLDNSGRVQ
+213 VVFLDNTGRVQ
-224 AWVNSKMPF
+224 TWVNSKMPF
-233 QVRQQLSEGIDMPT
+233 QVRQQLSEGIDKT
-247 GQIRVN
+247 TDQIRVN

-266 FMDSHLGF
+266 FMDTHLGF

-280 GRPIR
+280 GRPVR

-314 GTITARQAHLVYD
+314 GSITARQAHLVYD

-349 YKIPHGQIDSYV
+349 YKIPNGLIDSYV

-371 MRAPGDPQSIFAG
+371 MRAPGDPQSIFAA
-384 EVQMDLIARE
+384 EAQIDLIARE
-394 LGLDPLE
+394 LSMDPVE
-401 FRKKNLVQDGDASP
+401 FRKKNLVQDGDVSSS
-415 LGQRWK
+415 GNQWQ
-421 NIMGLR
+421 NVMGMR
-427 TLDAAVKEADYEK
+427 TLEAAVE
-440 AKPQTAGKL
+440 TAGYQDPKPKVL
-449 TGRGMAICER
+449 GNLIGRGMALCER
-459 HVGAGSSTAK
+459 HVGAGSSTVR
-469 VSIDDHGTVT
+469 VSIDSDGIVS

-508 EIKLE
+508 EIILE
-513 HWSTD
+513 NWSTD
-518 DVAFE
+518 DVDFE

-532 HVAGQAVYR
+532 HVAGQAVFR
-541 AAQEL
+541 AAQGL
-546 RRQMVTMAADLF
+546 KRQLVMMAADMF
-558 GWPEDETGFSQ
+558 GWSEDGIGFSR
-569 GQVTAPGQAPISLG
+569 GRLTTPGQTPVSLG
-583 SLVSR
+583 DLVSR
-588 AGGLLEAEH
+588 SGGLLEANH
-597 TYDSERDEEIT
+597 TYDSERDEDIT

-614 AEVDVDVET
+614 AEVEVDTET
-623 GQVQLTKFTSAH
+623 GQVYLTKFTSAH
-635 DVGTILNPLGHQ
+635 DVGAVLNPLGHQ
-647 GQIDGAVM
+647 SQIDGTVM

-663 EDLRYDEGHVTTLS
+663 EDLQYDEGHVTTLS

-683 PTMPDM
+683 PSMPDM
-689 PELRTVLVE
+689 PELRTVLVK
-698 SESGGPTPYGGKA
+698 SESGGPGPYGGKA

-723 IVNAILDATGV
+723 IINAILDATGV
-734 SMMEI
+734 GINEI
-739 PVSSEKLFRAMEAQR
+739 PVNSEKLLRAMQSSDLKY
-754 TGS
+754 GCQG

>member
-1 MTSSSTSSA
+1 MTSS

-22 GPAKVTGQAVFPAD
+22 GPAKVTGQAIFPAD
-36 VNLPGILVGKCLRS
+36 VNLPGTLVGKCLRS
-50 PFPYAKIVGIDP
+50 PFPYAKIVSIDQ
-62 DSVAAARQVPG
+62 DSVDTARQVPG

-78 TAGDIPPHLVGRML
+78 TAEDIPPHLVGRML

-108 KVVAVAAEDDD
+108 KVVAVAADDDD

-128 QIEYEEMEPIL
+128 QVEYDELDPIL
-139 DPSDSMKP
+139 DPVEAMKP
-147 GVPVL
+147 GATVL
-152 HPDFAGYAG
+152 HPEFSTYAG
-161 IPDGAQEHPNIAG
+161 LPDNVPTEPNVAG
-174 HASWKQGDVEQGFAE
+174 HGQWLNGDIEKGFAE
-189 ADRIF
+189 ADFIF
-194 EHTFRTNHQHQ
+194 EHTFQTNHQHQ

-213 VVFLDNSGRVQ
+213 VVFLDNTGRVQ
-224 AWVNSKMPF
+224 TWANSKLPF
-233 QVRQQLSEGIDMPT
+233 QLRPQLSEGIDKT
-247 GQIRVN
+247 TDQIRVN

-266 FMDSHLGF
+266 FMDTHLGF

-280 GRPIR
+280 GRPVR

-314 GTITARQAHLVYD
+314 GSITARQAHLVYD

-349 YKIPHGQIDSYV
+349 YKIPNGLIDSYV

-371 MRAPGDPQSIFAG
+371 MRAPGDPQSIFAA
-384 EVQMDLIARE
+384 EAQIDLIARE
-394 LGLDPLE
+394 LSMDPVE
-401 FRKKNLVQDGDASP
+401 FRKKNLVQDGDVSSS
-415 LGQRWK
+415 GNQWQ
-421 NIMGLR
+421 NVMGMR
-427 TLDAAVKEADYEK
+427 TLEAAVE
-440 AKPQTAGKL
+440 TAGYQDPKPKVL
-449 TGRGMAICER
+449 GNLIGRGMALCER
-459 HVGAGSSTAK
+459 HVGAGSSTVR
-469 VSIDDHGTVT
+469 VSIDSDGIVS

-508 EIKLE
+508 EIILE
-513 HWSTD
+513 NWSTD
-518 DVAFE
+518 DVDFE

-532 HVAGQAVYR
+532 HVAGQAVFR
-541 AAQEL
+541 AAQGL
-546 RRQMVTMAADLF
+546 KRQLVMMAADMF
-558 GWPEDETGFSQ
+558 GWSEDGIGFSR
-569 GQVTAPGQAPISLG
+569 GRLTTPGQTPVSLG
-583 SLVSR
+583 DLVSR
-588 AGGLLEAEH
+588 SGGLLEANH
-597 TYDSERDEEIT
+597 TYDSERDEDIT

-614 AEVDVDVET
+614 AEVEVDTET
-623 GQVQLTKFTSAH
+623 GQVYLTKFTSAH
-635 DVGTILNPLGHQ
+635 DVGAVLNPLGHQ
-647 GQIDGAVM
+647 SQIDGTVM

-663 EDLRYDEGHVTTLS
+663 EDLQYDEGHVTTLS

-683 PTMPDM
+683 PSMPDM
-689 PELRTVLVE
+689 PELRTVLVK
-698 SESGGPTPYGGKA
+698 SESGGPGPYGGKA

-723 IVNAILDATGV
+723 IINAILDATGV
-734 SMMEI
+734 GINEI
-739 PVSSEKLFRAMEAQR
+739 PVNSEKLLRAMQSSDLKY
-754 TGS
+754 GCQG